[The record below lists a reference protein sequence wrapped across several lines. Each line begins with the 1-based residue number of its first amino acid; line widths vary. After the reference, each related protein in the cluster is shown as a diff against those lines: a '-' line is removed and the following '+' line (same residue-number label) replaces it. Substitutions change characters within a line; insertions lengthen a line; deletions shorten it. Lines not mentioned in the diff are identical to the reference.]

1 LGRYRTINVNL
12 DRGYRNDLNQ
22 NFSDIERDI
31 IKNQEDIK
39 MVETETL
46 EKVNEIVGGGFIE
59 SLETARDAANASAT
73 EANTQAAYAKTQG
86 DHAKVQGDYAQ
97 AQGDYAKMKGD
108 YADEK
113 ALLASQAAGKAEQ
126 EVSILGQLKM
136 DVVNATQS
144 ANTAAGTASQKAVE
158 ADTAA
163 SNANDAALA
172 ANDVTA
178 NVQAVVDSTG
188 YREEYNDLTEYKRN
202 NVVSYRGSSYM
213 AKQNTLGNLPT
224 DNTFWGLIAEKGEQ
238 GTGLNILGSLND
250 ESELPSTGDIGS
262 AYLINGYLF
271 VWDGTGW
278 QNAGNIKG
286 PKGDTGERGP
296 KGDTGEK
303 GVPGVKGDP
312 GERGLQGEQ
321 GIQGE
326 QGLKGDP
333 GISAYEVAVQ
343 NGFSGTEAEWL
354 QTLVGSKGDKGDR
367 GEKGDP
373 GTTTWEGIED
383 KPNEFPP
390 APHTH
395 TVEQVE
401 GLQTVLDEKM
411 DASQGGDL
419 STLTTEDKTSLVNAL
434 NEVNAK
440 PSGGGSDDAW
450 ELITTK
456 DFTTTTPLYS
466 LLGSFQ
472 AYKRMRFVLKSLATA
487 SSYSGTLGAGMIN
500 LVFTGLAFTGYIS
513 LGYRFN
519 MLSSS
524 PLATVVNTST
534 RRTVFPLLA
543 ASIPNTTTY
552 PHLEVN
558 GTIELNKSWWK
569 SNQNYGFLPRRLW
582 VDTELRVRDPNSSS
596 MNRAFERTAWEFP
609 IDLNENYPVTVG
621 ITTDRPQGFTT
632 GTIEIWGVKGDAN
645 DV

>member
-1 LGRYRTINVNL
+1 MGRYRTINVNL

-22 NFSDIERDI
+22 NFTDIERDI
-31 IKNQEDIK
+31 LKNEADIK
-39 MVETETL
+39 LVEKETL

-73 EANTQAAYAKTQG
+73 EANTQAAHAKTQG
-86 DHAKVQGDYAQ
+86 DHAKIQGDYAQ
-97 AQGDYAKMKGD
+97 AQGDYAKLKGD

-126 EVSILGQLKM
+126 ESSNLGQLKI
-136 DVVNATQS
+136 DVVNATQD
-144 ANTAAGTASQKAVE
+144 ANTAASTARQKATE
-158 ADTAA
+158 AETAA

-213 AKQNTLGNLPT
+213 AKQNTLGNPPT

-250 ESELPSTGDIGS
+250 ESELPSTGVIGS

-271 VWDGTGW
+271 VWDGTVW

-286 PKGDTGERGP
+286 PKGDTGESGP

-303 GVPGVKGDP
+303 GVPGEKGDP

-354 QTLVGSKGDKGDR
+354 QTLVGSKGEKGDKGDR

-401 GLQTVLDEKM
+401 GLQTVLDKKAE
-411 DASQGGDL
+411 ASQIGDL
-419 STLTTEDKTSLVNAL
+419 SILTTEDKSNIVNAL

-440 PSGGGSDDAW
+440 PSGGGADAW
-450 ELITTK
+450 ELLTTK
-456 DFTTTTPLYS
+456 ELSTSAPFFGIYQKFRDEYR
-466 LLGSFQ
+466 
-472 AYKRMRFVLKSLATA
+472 KVKFVLKAVTMHHTWTTTVNASTINVDFTGDTA
-487 SSYSGTLGAGMIN
+487 SSSLKTFGFKHVISSSTPATTMYSSTGRNSIPLITVAQTTSYPHMELYGE
-500 LVFTGLAFTGYIS
+500 LVFEQQTLKDNLNFGFCA
-513 LGYRFN
+513 YRFT
-519 MLSSS
+519 LSGWLSTKN
-524 PLATVVNTST
+524 PQAATVSQ
-534 RRTVFPLLA
+534 
-543 ASIPNTTTY
+543 
-552 PHLEVN
+552 PHERY
-558 GTIELNKSWWK
+558 EL
-569 SNQNYGFLPRRLW
+569 
-582 VDTELRVRDPNSSS
+582 
-596 MNRAFERTAWEFP
+596 EFP
-609 IDLNENYPVTVG
+609 IDSGAGDFPVDVA
-621 ITTDRPQGFTT
+621 ITSNGRAQGFTR
-632 GTIEIWGVKGDAN
+632 GIIEVWGVPK
-645 DV
+645 